1 MENCPVCRAL
11 LNGADTCRRCRV
23 ELKTVQALERQ
34 ARQLSGAA
42 MHCMMLG
49 DSAAADRL
57 LRRARILHATP
68 EVRVLSAV
76 LNVSVQASAHEVPA
90 TRASSLTGPRED

>member
-1 MENCPVCRAL
+1 MENCPGCRAL

-23 ELKTVQALERQ
+23 ELKAVQALERH

-42 MHCMMLG
+42 MHCMTLS
-49 DSAAADRL
+49 DFAAADRL

-68 EVRVLSAV
+68 EVRLLSAV
-76 LNVSVQASAHEVPA
+76 LNASTQVGA
-90 TRASSLTGPRED
+90 REPNRPE